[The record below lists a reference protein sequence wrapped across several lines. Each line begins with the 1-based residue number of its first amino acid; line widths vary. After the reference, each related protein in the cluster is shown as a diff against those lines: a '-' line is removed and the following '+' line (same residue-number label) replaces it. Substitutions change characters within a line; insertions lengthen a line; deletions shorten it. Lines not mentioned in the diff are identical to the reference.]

1 MNKHHGSDKSF
12 AAGLGVIILTLLIA
26 SGIICFGARKHIAGI
41 AGYNM
46 SEAGVAT
53 SMPLMDMDV
62 RYGGTGMGGEIAYDS
77 AKSLMPIPPQTAGST
92 AATAEPRIIK
102 TGNLS
107 LEVSSARD
115 SAEKVGAEA
124 TKRGGFVQS
133 SNTSEDQNGNIYGN
147 VTVRVPSD
155 KFEETMSAMKA
166 LAIRVSTDSVNG
178 EDVTEQYTDIEARL
192 RNAKAQETQYLAILE
207 KAETVQDIL
216 SVQQYLSGVRY
227 EIESL
232 EGQLKYL
239 GNKTDY
245 STINVSLFEEAHL
258 DIPNGKF
265 DLMRDIKEAGRA
277 VILLAQAFLTFA
289 IWFVIIGAAF
299 ALPIS
304 LVGYIIYRAVRK
316 LLRK

>member
-124 TKRGGFVQS
+124 TKRGGF
-133 SNTSEDQNGNIYGN
+133 
-147 VTVRVPSD
+147 VRVPSD